1 MRYPGLPVVF
11 SLESHALSPLMVSAV
26 TEGLHETDW
35 LYFVVVVEYST
46 VTPLI
51 TYEISQCQS
60 DGHESTFQ
68 IIYYQHILIK
78 PIRL

>member
-1 MRYPGLPVVF
+1 MRYPVLPVVF

-60 DGHESTFQ
+60 YGHESTFQ